1 MSVVKVLLQLLLI
14 MMVLNGCATQE
25 TKKPVLNDLKAQQ
38 ARAHQAYMDGNY
50 ELAINRY
57 QELQTVLDKDPYI
70 WFRLGN
76 SYSHLKQPDKAIQAY
91 RKAVFIDP
99 MMSKA
104 WHNMGVMQ
112 LRQSANT
119 WTQMLV
125 HTQQSDPLYE
135 KAERFSRDTLKALNY
150 K

>member
-1 MSVVKVLLQLLLI
+1 MSVVKVFLQLLLS
-14 MMVLNGCATQE
+14 MMVLNGCATQQ

-38 ARAHQAYMDGNY
+38 ARANQAYMDGNY

-57 QELQTVLDKDPYI
+57 QELQAVLDKDPYI

-135 KAERFSRDTLKALNY
+135 KAERFSRDTLKALNNT
-150 K
+150 

>member
-1 MSVVKVLLQLLLI
+1 MNAIKVLLLVSMISFMLS
-14 MMVLNGCATQE
+14 GCVVTQA
-25 TKKPVLNDLKAQQ
+25 KPALNDLQQLQAQAHAAYE
-38 ARAHQAYMDGNY
+38 AREY
-50 ELAINRY
+50 ELAISRY
-57 QELQTVLDKDPYI
+57 QEVQTYLDKDPYI

-76 SYSHLKQPDKAIQAY
+76 CYSHLQQPDEAITAY
-91 RKAVFIDP
+91 RKAVFFDP
-99 MMSKA
+99 TMSKA

-125 HTQQSDPLYE
+125 HTPQTDPLYD
-135 KAERFSRDTLKALNY
+135 KAERYSQDTLKALNQ